1 MPKGWCPE
9 YFYHNPN
16 LEKEKTLEEI
26 WTEIQYYSGEFF
38 VDDNMNYK
46 IQTDFM
52 VPLPPLFYENKFI
65 KGMYLSEG
73 VDYIHSIFPRISD
86 LFISMAYTMWSSLPY
101 SEKAEVYLSCYD
113 YPEREKWFKETYPEK
128 KDKIFIPLQ
137 DADFTNEYVIS
148 PTWATPKD
156 IDILCVSRI
165 SDVKNLPI
173 LVQALKM
180 YHEKYGK
187 RLKTTLITG
196 VADCKFNDT
205 EKAILANLESIVGG
219 KKELKK
225 YLKLIGRVAHGHDL
239 CEYYTRSK
247 AVVLTSIYEGKNRTI
262 NEAMCCNTPVIV
274 YKDLSKYTRG
284 NDKAFPDGAGLYVPE
299 FTPESMCE
307 TIHKALSNLEQF
319 TPRRSYLKYNGRK
332 NFLNKCIDSIPYY
345 RENLPEYEPGKA
357 MDNQWLDLAMQA
369 NYQLSLNAFLY
380 GANPAIHHVK
390 LHEKETGI
398 MDFFNER
405 FMIKGGEKILPNEEN
420 KEDENNA

>member
-9 YFYHNPN
+9 YFYHDPN
-16 LEKEKTLEEI
+16 LEEKKSLEEI

-38 VDDNMNYK
+38 ADDKLNYRV
-46 IQTDFM
+46 QTDFM
-52 VPLPPLFYENKFI
+52 IPLPPLYYEGKFV
-65 KGMYLSEG
+65 KGMFLSEG
-73 VDYIHSIFPRISD
+73 VDYIHSIFPRINE
-86 LFISMAYTMWSSLPY
+86 LFFSMAYTMWSSLPY

-113 YPEREKWFKETYPEK
+113 YPEREKWFKETNPDK

-137 DADFTNEYVIS
+137 DADFTNEYVIT

-156 IDILCVSRI
+156 VDILCVSRI

-173 LVQALKM
+173 LVLALKK
-180 YHEKYGK
+180 YHQKYK
-187 RLKTTLITG
+187 RRLKATLISG
-196 VADCKFNDT
+196 VEDLNFNDT
-205 EKAILANLESIVGG
+205 EKAIIEELAKLVGG

-225 YLKLIGRVAHGHDL
+225 YLNIVGRVPHGEEL
-239 CEYYTRSK
+239 CKYYTRSK
-247 AVVLTSIYEGKNRTI
+247 LVVLTSIYEGKNRTI
-262 NEAMCCNTPVIV
+262 NEALCCNTPVVV

-284 NDKAFPDGAGLYVPE
+284 NDLAFPEGAGIYVPE
-299 FTPESMCE
+299 FSPQSLCD
-307 TIHKALSNLEQF
+307 TIHEALSKIDQF
-319 TPRRSYLKYNGRK
+319 TPRRSYLRYNGRK

-357 MDNQWLDLAMQA
+357 MDNMWLDLAMQE

-398 MDFFNER
+398 MDFFNKR
-405 FMIKGGEKILPNEEN
+405 FLIEGGEKVLPKEEEN
-420 KEDENNA
+420 EA